1 MNARLGRALVA
12 VAALASLT
20 ACASGGNALRPL
32 PTRGDHFFVAGY
44 HPYWA
49 PTAWPGYPFDALDR
63 LYFFEIEAGP
73 DGSLSDTHG
82 WPGEALGMVQRAQ
95 EAGVD
100 VVPTISMHGVEGFSE
115 LFASAASVDRLVD
128 ECLALLAA
136 TPGLGGLHLDFEVFS
151 PVAPQ
156 VRDGYTAF
164 VAELRRRLTEAD
176 AGYVLS
182 AFVLAFDDDDVYAE
196 EALAESTD
204 YLVVQGYDYH
214 SANEPNTGPVAPLR
228 GWGRLNWGY
237 VVDRFLE
244 LGVPPR
250 KIVMSVPL
258 YGYEW
263 PTDGEE
269 PGSTTRS
276 QGAEILVAPPPDVM
290 PELVRASLV
299 AARVGLMRDY
309 ESDSPYYVYRD
320 QGGWRQGWFEDARS
334 LGAKYE
340 FVRERGL
347 GGVAIF
353 PLAYGNDELW
363 ADLREA
369 FTAPRR

>member
-1 MNARLGRALVA
+1 MKAALGRTLVA
-12 VAALASLT
+12 LAVLASLS
-20 ACASGGNALRPL
+20 ACASGGGVLRPL
-32 PTRGDHFFVAGY
+32 PTLGDRFFVAGY

-49 PTAWPGYPFDALDR
+49 PEAWRGYPFDALDR
-63 LYFFEIEAGP
+63 VYFFEVEAGT
-73 DGSLSDTHG
+73 DGRLSSPHG
-82 WPGEALGMVQRAQ
+82 WPGEWLAMVQRARD
-95 EAGVD
+95 AGVD
-100 VVPTISMHGVEGFSE
+100 IVPTISMHGVEGFSA
-115 LFASAASVDRLVD
+115 LFASPRSVDLLVE
-128 ECLALLAA
+128 ECLGLLAA

-151 PVAPQ
+151 PVDEG
-156 VRDGYTAF
+156 VRDGYTDF
-164 VAELRRRLTEAD
+164 VMKLRRRMTEAD
-176 AGYVLS
+176 AGYILS
-182 AFVLAFDDDDVYAE
+182 AFALAFDDDDVYAE
-196 EALAESTD
+196 ESLAASTD

-214 SANEPNTGPVAPLR
+214 SAGEPNTGPVAPLA

-244 LGVPPR
+244 LGIPPR

-276 QGAEILVAPPPDVM
+276 QGSEILVAPPPDVM
-290 PELVRASLV
+290 PELVRASVV
-299 AARVGLMRDY
+299 AARVGLLRDS
-309 ESDSPYYVYRD
+309 ESGSPYYVYQD
-320 QGGWRQGWFEDARS
+320 QGGWRQGWFEDAES
-334 LGAKYE
+334 LRAKYA

-369 FTAPRR
+369 FRAPRR

>member
-1 MNARLGRALVA
+1 MSYRLGRELVALVA
-12 VAALASLT
+12 LTSLA
-20 ACASGGNALRPL
+20 ACASGGTALRPL
-32 PTRGDHFFVAGY
+32 PTRGDDFFVAGY

-49 PTAWPGYPFDALDR
+49 PDEWRSYPFDALDR

-73 DGSLSDTHG
+73 DGSLSDRHG
-82 WPGEALGMVQRAQ
+82 WPEEAMAMVERAQ

-115 LFASAASVDRLVD
+115 LFASAANIDHLVE

-151 PVAPQ
+151 PVDPG
-156 VRDGYTAF
+156 VRDGYTDF
-164 VAELRRRLTEAD
+164 VATLRRRMTEVD
-176 AGYVLS
+176 RNYILS

-196 EALAESTD
+196 DSLAELTD

-237 VVDRFLE
+237 VVDRFLG

-263 PTDGEE
+263 PTDGDE

-276 QGAEILVAPPPDVM
+276 QGNEILIAPPPDVM

-299 AARVGLMRDY
+299 AQRVGLLRDY

-320 QGGWRQGWFEDARS
+320 QGGWRQGWFEDAQS
-334 LGAKYE
+334 LRAKYA
-340 FVRERGL
+340 FVREHGL

-353 PLAYGNDELW
+353 PLAYGNDEMW

-369 FTAPRR
+369 FRAPRR

>member
-1 MNARLGRALVA
+1 
-12 VAALASLT
+12 
-20 ACASGGNALRPL
+20 
-32 PTRGDHFFVAGY
+32 
-44 HPYWA
+44 
-49 PTAWPGYPFDALDR
+49 
-63 LYFFEIEAGP
+63 
-73 DGSLSDTHG
+73 
-82 WPGEALGMVQRAQ
+82 
-95 EAGVD
+95 VD
-100 VVPTISMHGVEGFSE
+100 IVPTISMHGVEGFSA
-115 LFASAASVDRLVD
+115 LFASPRSVDLLVE
-128 ECLALLAA
+128 ECLGLLAA

-151 PVAPQ
+151 PVDEG
-156 VRDGYTAF
+156 VRDGYTDF
-164 VAELRRRLTEAD
+164 VMKLRRRMTEAD
-176 AGYVLS
+176 AGYILS
-182 AFVLAFDDDDVYAE
+182 AFALAFDDDDVYAE
-196 EALAESTD
+196 ESLAASTD

-214 SANEPNTGPVAPLR
+214 SAGEPNTGPVAPLA

-244 LGVPPR
+244 LGIPPR

-276 QGAEILVAPPPDVM
+276 QGSEILVAPPPDVM
-290 PELVRASLV
+290 PELVRASVV
-299 AARVGLMRDY
+299 AARVGLLRDS
-309 ESDSPYYVYRD
+309 ESGSPYYVYQD
-320 QGGWRQGWFEDARS
+320 QGGWRQGWFEDAES
-334 LGAKYE
+334 LRAKYA

-369 FTAPRR
+369 FRAPRR